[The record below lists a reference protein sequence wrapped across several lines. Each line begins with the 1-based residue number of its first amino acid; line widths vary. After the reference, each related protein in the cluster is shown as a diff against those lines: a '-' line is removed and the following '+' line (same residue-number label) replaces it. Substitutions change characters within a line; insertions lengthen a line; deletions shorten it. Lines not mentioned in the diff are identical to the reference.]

1 MKVNGLTMVAA
12 IMAIGFAGSQY
23 SQTTGAL
30 SGQAAGGDSAG
41 CGGDTYY
48 DEDLQALV
56 GSEAG
61 AMEGASSLR
70 DAGVQDASVELQRGI
85 VGQAFGQAMEG
96 QPLLRLLEPSPAA
109 LARLV
114 ELGGEKA
121 QFQASVDIANDGSFA
136 VVAFASEGYP
146 QVTEVSILEN
156 IGSKWLAYPV
166 VASDDGRPFK
176 FRSVEL
182 IDVVSGELGSE
193 VVVLLNGQDYL
204 RLAPASG
211 SLFLET
217 QAVANDLVHDNA
229 RAAGSIELYT
239 AQLRS
244 MEDARDVVIRRV
256 DHPWMRTLV
265 DKFFEGARYEFDTSV
280 TNEVLI
286 TLEGGTVISVAGCQ
300 FGAEPSFDGPEL
312 VCDAC
317 PSGDV
322 CSNPFN
328 RRNLYDVS
336 IAERDVTIG
345 GVAF

>member
-1 MKVNGLTMVAA
+1 M
-12 IMAIGFAGSQY
+12 
-23 SQTTGAL
+23 

-48 DEDLQALV
+48 DEDLLV

-70 DAGVQDASVELQRGI
+70 DGGPRCRLSCSVALWTGL
-85 VGQAFGQAMEG
+85 GQAMKVSHSCVCSSQARAHWRDWLRSGREG
-96 QPLLRLLEPSPAA
+96 A
-109 LARLV
+109 L
-114 ELGGEKA
+114 
-121 QFQASVDIANDGSFA
+121 QASVDIANDGSFA

-146 QVTEVSILEN
+146 QVTESILVN

-166 VASDDGRPFK
+166 VTSDDGRPFK

-256 DHPWMRTLV
+256 DHPDADRSCSLRAHATSSIPGDQRETSRSKV
-265 DKFFEGARYEFDTSV
+265 DSDRVE
-280 TNEVLI
+280 
-286 TLEGGTVISVAGCQ
+286 GCQ
-300 FGAEPSFDGPEL
+300 FGAEPAL
-312 VCDAC
+312 MARAC
-317 PSGDV
+317 L
-322 CSNPFN
+322 
-328 RRNLYDVS
+328 RRLS
-336 IAERDVTIG
+336 IGRRLLEPVQIVEPLRRRLRSVT
-345 GVAF
+345 